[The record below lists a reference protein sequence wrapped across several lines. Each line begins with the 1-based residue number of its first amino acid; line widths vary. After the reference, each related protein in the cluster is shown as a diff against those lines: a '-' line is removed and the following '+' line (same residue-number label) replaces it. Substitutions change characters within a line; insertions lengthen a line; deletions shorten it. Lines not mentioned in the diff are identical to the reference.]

1 MKRETIEW
9 CEMRWFNADDDS
21 LPGVLLIGDSIVV
34 GYSAKVQEKLAGT
47 ANVARLATS
56 KCLCD
61 AALMKEMDYVLG
73 EYKYEV
79 VHFNNGLH
87 GWSFTEEDYA
97 DSFPL
102 FFDHLRRH
110 SKNAALIWASSTPVR
125 HRNNLKQLDEERN
138 ARVIARNSIAR
149 KFLSEYSVITNDLYG
164 LMVEHPELCTDGVH
178 YNSDGYAIMADAVC
192 KHILTQLK

>member
-1 MKRETIEW
+1 MKREMTEW

-21 LPGVLLIGDSIVV
+21 IPRVLLIGDSIVM
-34 GYSAKVQEKLAGT
+34 GYSTKVQEKLAGT

-61 AALMKEMDYVLG
+61 EALMKELEYVLG

-97 DSFPL
+97 SSFPL
-102 FFDHLRRH
+102 FFDHIRQL
-110 SKNAALIWASSTPVR
+110 SKNAKLIWASSTPVR
-125 HRNNLKQLDEERN
+125 YRDNREQIDKERN
-138 ARVIARNSIAR
+138 ARVLARNKIAQQ
-149 KFLSEYSVITNDLYG
+149 FLSEHGVVTNDLYG

-192 KHILTQLK
+192 KHILSQF